1 MLNQKIVL
9 FLLYHFLKEIIMQ
22 FDQFLGYLIFMAI
35 FTMGFW
41 LMIFVLSFVVP
52 IWVAGGI
59 KEMFTGKKK
68 TKKAKN

>member
-1 MLNQKIVL
+1 M
-9 FLLYHFLKEIIMQ
+9 LYHFLKEIIMQ